1 MAIRSKKILVV
12 DDDELIRECCIELLA
27 NRGYTVDTAANGM
40 AAIERLGASAYDLVI
55 SDVNMPLLDGIG
67 LFLSVL
73 REFPYLKDRFFF
85 MTGDVAE
92 GTEGPVLKGLGKRV
106 IAKPFKVKEFLDAV
120 DACLEPSAFSDSG
133 GPLKRRRERFAFVAD
148 CTVEF
153 GGPEGRFSARVLDIS
168 ENGLKLKYLGDPKGA
183 DAAAGVYIKGLD
195 LKRTGRVKWSRSAE
209 GTVIAG
215 IELTEP
221 LPVSSVLNGR

>member
-12 DDDELIRECCIELLA
+12 DDDELIRECCIELLT
-27 NRGYTVDTAANGM
+27 NSGYTVDTASNGM
-40 AAIERLGASAYDLVI
+40 EAIERLGASAYDLVI

-92 GTEGPVLKGLGKRV
+92 GAEGPVLRGLGRKV
-106 IAKPFKVKEFLDAV
+106 IAKPFRVKELLSTV
-120 DACLEPSAFSDSG
+120 DACLNPDMSSVCEWP
-133 GPLKRRRERFAFVAD
+133 KRRSERFAFVAD

-153 GGPEGRFSARVLDIS
+153 CEGAVRLSARVLDIS
-168 ENGLKLKYLGDPKGA
+168 ERGLKLKYPGEPKGS
-183 DAAAGVYIKGLD
+183 DMDAGVYIKGLD
-195 LKRTGRVKWSRSAE
+195 LKRTGHVKWSRLDE
-209 GTVIAG
+209 GTVISG

-221 LPVSSVLNGR
+221 LPVSSVLNSR

>member
-12 DDDELIRECCIELLA
+12 DDDELIRECCIELLS
-27 NRGYTVDTAANGM
+27 NSGYTVDTASNGM
-40 AAIERLGASAYDLVI
+40 AAIERLGASTYDLVI

-92 GTEGPVLKGLGKRV
+92 GAEGPVLKGLGRKV
-106 IAKPFKVKEFLDAV
+106 IAKPFRAKELLSTV
-120 DACLEPSAFSDSG
+120 DACLN
-133 GPLKRRRERFAFVAD
+133 PLKYSVCEWPKRRSERFAFVAD

-153 GGPEGRFSARVLDIS
+153 GEGAVRLSARVLDIS
-168 ENGLKLKYLGDPKGA
+168 ERGLKLKYPGEPKGA
-183 DAAAGVYIKGLD
+183 DMDAGVYIKGLD

-209 GTVIAG
+209 GTVISG

-221 LPVSSVLNGR
+221 LPVSSVLGKR